1 MRIVTLFILLI
12 VFVIIGYWLHGKHL
26 KPLEEP
32 VKTAATTSDANTKT
46 PATIIRANQQK
57 KIQEFIDNKNP
68 SGIMIF
74 IKDSN
79 HYIQYCNQEDLRH
92 TIVYIEEKNPAIKG
106 LNRWSIYPSMISA
119 PYTIIFNHGD
129 IILTS
134 YGIICDY

>member
-26 KPLEEP
+26 KAPEEP

-57 KIQEFIDNKNP
+57 KIQEFIDSKNP

-79 HYIQYCNQEDLRH
+79 HYIQDCNQEDNQEGNQSSE
-92 TIVYIEEKNPAIKG
+92 T
-106 LNRWSIYPSMISA
+106 
-119 PYTIIFNHGD
+119 
-129 IILTS
+129 
-134 YGIICDY
+134 